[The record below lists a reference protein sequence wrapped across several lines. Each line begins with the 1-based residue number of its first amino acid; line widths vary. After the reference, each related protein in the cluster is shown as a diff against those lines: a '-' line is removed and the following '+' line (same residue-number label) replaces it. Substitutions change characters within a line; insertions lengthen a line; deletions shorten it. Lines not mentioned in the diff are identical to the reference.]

1 MNFEYRSVV
10 YEIIIIKIK
19 AKIRIKLNLYSA
31 IKLNDT
37 QALDMILEVHAL
49 YSIKKSKIWT
59 QKSKKNVY
67 VVHHVALQ

>member
-49 YSIKKSKIWT
+49 YSIKKAKYGHR
-59 QKSKKNVY
+59 KVKKNVY